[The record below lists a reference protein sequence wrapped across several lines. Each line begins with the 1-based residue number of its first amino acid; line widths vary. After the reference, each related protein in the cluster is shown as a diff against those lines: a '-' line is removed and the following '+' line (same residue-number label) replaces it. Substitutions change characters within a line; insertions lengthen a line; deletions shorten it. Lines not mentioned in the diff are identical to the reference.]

1 MRVIYVNVI
10 GLEITKIW
18 TGVLIW
24 NLNKN
29 IFYSCTDCLFRMINI
44 LMSVTGLETTK
55 LWTGVLVWKS
65 IFFKWN

>member
-1 MRVIYVNVI
+1 MSTVKVIKLDTLIYLMRVIYVNVI

-29 IFYSCTDCLFRMINI
+29 KYFL
-44 LMSVTGLETTK
+44 
-55 LWTGVLVWKS
+55 
-65 IFFKWN
+65 